1 MKVGDLVYI
10 DSSAVAMVGNR
21 QGLIVDAL
29 EMSDGFFEFEIML
42 DTGETVWYSD
52 ISLKVVDEDR

>member
-1 MKVGDLVYI
+1 VKVGDLVYI